1 MNYYDKINWKNRSEG
16 KTTKISAERLN
27 HMDNQIFNN
36 ANAIGNV
43 EKIADI
49 GDGTLCG
56 AAETL
61 KETAEKLTQSL
72 SDVNSNLD
80 KKVNTSDIVNNLTS
94 TSTTK
99 PLSAAQGKALND
111 NLNYMS
117 KPIYEKDVTADG
129 TYTYTAPY
137 DGIYGVFARANAKD
151 GSSKPQIRI
160 VPARGVARR
169 NEGAVGGSVTTF
181 NSFNMKSGE
190 SFSVIFN
197 NIVTLNE
204 YNDFW
209 VIKFR

>member
-72 SDVNSNLD
+72 GIQKNNIENIIKLLWSGVINKAATVSMPAST
-80 KKVNTSDIVNNLTS
+80 KKYSLFLVLYSIGDSYYSDIILKNKLTS
-94 TSTTK
+94 LQVTLPEKGYYQTTY
-99 PLSAAQGKALND
+99 LRQITISDSQ
-111 NLNYMS
+111 Y
-117 KPIYEKDVTADG
+117 VT
-129 TYTYTAPY
+129 TQ
-137 DGIYGVFARANAKD
+137 GIYGR
-151 GSSKPQIRI
+151 SS
-160 VPARGVARR
+160 AS
-169 NEGAVGGSVTTF
+169 EFSTF
-181 NSFNMKSGE
+181 E
-190 SFSVIFN
+190 AIA
-197 NIVTLNE
+197 
-204 YNDFW
+204 
-209 VIKFR
+209 IKYIYGIK

>member
-72 SDVNSNLD
+72 SDINSNLSKIQKGVTTTVGISGSAD
-80 KKVNTSDIVNNLTS
+80 IKLAVPYSNTNYTVIATVEFKDTASKFCVANVYKRTNDTFTIYTFDSATNTS
-94 TSTTK
+94 
-99 PLSAAQGKALND
+99 
-111 NLNYMS
+111 
-117 KPIYEKDVTADG
+117 
-129 TYTYTAPY
+129 
-137 DGIYGVFARANAKD
+137 
-151 GSSKPQIRI
+151 
-160 VPARGVARR
+160 
-169 NEGAVGGSVTTF
+169 VGGITVS
-181 NSFNMKSGE
+181 
-190 SFSVIFN
+190 
-197 NIVTLNE
+197 
-204 YNDFW
+204 W
-209 VIKFR
+209 VAIGN

>member
-72 SDVNSNLD
+72 ESTNE
-80 KKVNTSDIVNNLTS
+80 KIYYPLTETVYKS
-94 TSTTK
+94 
-99 PLSAAQGKALND
+99 PLSNIPSKTAKILQADVPNKDEYTILSIIPYGTNHND
-111 NLNYMS
+111 TVITSM
-117 KPIYEKDVTADG
+117 E
-129 TYTYTAPY
+129 
-137 DGIYGVFARANAKD
+137 
-151 GSSKPQIRI
+151 
-160 VPARGVARR
+160 
-169 NEGAVGGSVTTF
+169 
-181 NSFNMKSGE
+181 
-190 SFSVIFN
+190 FSN
-197 NIVTLNE
+197 NIAKANVYNMASVSQNTLFFVRVL
-204 YNDFW
+204 Y
-209 VIKFR
+209 IKSSLLAR

>member
-72 SDVNSNLD
+72 DRVQFIYSGTPKNDTDISTALNYRYILVLKQTSNQSKYYRQYYPQLIPIKFIKEMRPNPSYFITPVDVNVWYNNGLYIKTNSS
-80 KKVNTSDIVNNLTS
+80 SDTNRYQV
-94 TSTTK
+94 
-99 PLSAAQGKALND
+99 
-111 NLNYMS
+111 
-117 KPIYEKDVTADG
+117 
-129 TYTYTAPY
+129 
-137 DGIYGVFARANAKD
+137 YGVN
-151 GSSKPQIRI
+151 
-160 VPARGVARR
+160 
-169 NEGAVGGSVTTF
+169 
-181 NSFNMKSGE
+181 
-190 SFSVIFN
+190 
-197 NIVTLNE
+197 
-204 YNDFW
+204 
-209 VIKFR
+209 